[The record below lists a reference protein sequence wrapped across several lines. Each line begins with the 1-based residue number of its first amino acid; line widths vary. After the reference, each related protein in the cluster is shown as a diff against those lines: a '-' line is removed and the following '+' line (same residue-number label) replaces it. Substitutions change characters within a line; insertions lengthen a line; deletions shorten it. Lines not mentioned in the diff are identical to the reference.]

1 MQTVRDF
8 LETGKFNG
16 VHMMTPGGF
25 VDLTNEQ
32 VKDVLTGKEVLAH
45 PGCSGCD
52 MGVSAEEILS
62 QVVYTEVQ
70 YEKDGSACFI
80 TA

>member
-8 LETGKFNG
+8 LKNGKFNG

-25 VDLTNEQ
+25 VDLTSAQ
-32 VKDVLTGKEVLAH
+32 VKEVLTGKKISAH
-45 PGCSGCD
+45 PGCSGYD
-52 MGVSAEEILS
+52 MEVSAEEILS
-62 QVVYTEVQ
+62 QVICTDIQ

-80 TA
+80 TT